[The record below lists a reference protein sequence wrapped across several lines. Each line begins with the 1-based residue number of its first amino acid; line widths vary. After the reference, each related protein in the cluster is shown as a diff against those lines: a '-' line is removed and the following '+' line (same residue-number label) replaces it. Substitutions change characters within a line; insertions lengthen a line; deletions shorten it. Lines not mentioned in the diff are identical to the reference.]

1 MLNKKRVTLIGLSL
15 IVASAGCLYAY
26 GKSND
31 LFTTRG
37 FYGGI
42 QYIFLNDIN
51 DATNEDRKSYIQ
63 IYQMGYEGS
72 IYSPRLLKYDIS
84 GALYFDKSH
93 TKNNKGTEELNI
105 EDQNFK
111 LYLDFIKGSKYPF
124 TLFVEKQALPVI
136 SLTNVN
142 LYTARDIYRY
152 GLYGSVDLKDYT
164 FRYNLERR
172 ESKTTQISGKEDI
185 KANNFI
191 VSMERRFKN
200 SGYSI
205 YTRYSDADYYRTSL
219 DNNITKVTSRLDRTK
234 ELKLS
239 YRYSPGKR
247 FRLNS
252 YIRYVDD
259 DYYDLKRTTV
269 SLDAYWM
276 VDRSYTINY
285 GLLGQSLRDDDY
297 ESNYLTW
304 YANGKYKLNSKLQTT
319 QNIQFYNIYND
330 NLKQNIGSFSLG
342 LNYNDYLNETVSYF
356 VNTNVGLRVERGEN
370 DDENLTAGLNKNIN
384 LYSIGAGITKRFTD
398 TGSILNFSTQYNYQS
413 SDLGDELSRYSISGN
428 FMKRIRN
435 NLTYNLSGSYY
446 NGKNVFYS
454 VSKLAEND
462 SEYLTVTNK
471 FNYGVNMGINGKF
484 LADVGLKYYRS
495 QTSSGMQP
503 YLNMTVF
510 YRLQRN
516 LVFNAKANIT
526 KDLYLNSTNYT
537 TIMGVNYRIRKIRI
551 SAGARYVNQIREDLR
566 QNGHKNI
573 YLKFER
579 VF

>member
-31 LFTTRG
+31 LFITKG
-37 FYGGI
+37 FYGNI

-51 DATNEDRKSYIQ
+51 DGTKEDRKSYIQ

-84 GALYFDKSH
+84 GALYFDKST
-93 TKNNKGTEELNI
+93 TKTNKGEKRLNI
-105 EDQNFK
+105 QDQNFK
-111 LYLDFIKGSKYPF
+111 LYLDFIKGTKYPF
-124 TLFVEKQALPVI
+124 TLYIEKQALPII

-142 LYTARDIYRY
+142 LYTARDLYRY

-164 FRYNLERR
+164 FRYNFERR
-172 ESKTTQISGKEDI
+172 ESKATQLFSKEEI
-185 KANNFI
+185 EANNFT
-191 VSMERRFKN
+191 VSMERRFEK
-200 SGYSI
+200 SSYSI
-205 YTRYSDADYYRTSL
+205 YTRYSDADYYRKSL
-219 DNNITKVTSRLDRTK
+219 DTGKVTSRLDRTN

-239 YRYSPGKR
+239 YRYSPRKT

-269 SLDAYWM
+269 NLDAYWM
-276 VDRSYTINY
+276 VDKSYTINY
-285 GLLGQSLRDDDY
+285 GLLGQNLKDDNY
-297 ESNYLTW
+297 TSNYLTM
-304 YANGKYKLNSKLQTT
+304 YVNGKYKINSKLQTT
-319 QNIQFYNIYND
+319 QNIQFYNINND
-330 NLKQNIGSFSLG
+330 NLKQNVGSFSLG
-342 LNYNDYLNETVSYF
+342 LNYNDNLNKTVSYF
-356 VNTNVGLRVERGEN
+356 VNTDVGLRVERGE
-370 DDENLTAGLNKNIN
+370 DDDPTLTSGLNKNIN
-384 LYSIGAGITKRFTD
+384 LYNIGAGITKRFVD
-398 TGSILNFSTQYNYQS
+398 TGSIVNFSTQYNYQS
-413 SDLGDELSRYSISGN
+413 SDLGDKLSRYSLSGN
-428 FMKRIRN
+428 FMKRIRS
-435 NLTYNLSGSYY
+435 NLAYNLSASYY
-446 NGKNVFYS
+446 NGENIFFT
-454 VSKLAEND
+454 VSKLSKND

-471 FNYGVNMGINGKF
+471 LNYGVNMGINGKF
-484 LADVGLKYYRS
+484 LVDVGVKYYRS
-495 QTSSGMQP
+495 KTNDGLQP
-503 YLNMTVF
+503 YLNMTLF

-516 LVFNAKANIT
+516 LIFNARANIT

-537 TIMGVNYRIRKIRI
+537 TLMGINYQIRKIRI

-573 YLKFER
+573 YVKFER